1 MNYRDVVLFI
11 LEEYNTE
18 NPDSTIMLYTKL
30 TDNNDGSY
38 TYDVI
43 MHGKNASI
51 EVCKKNYT
59 SSRSVAEQEAFKL
72 ILNQII
78 DYDRF

>member
-18 NPDSTIMLYTKL
+18 NPDSTIMLHTKL

-38 TYDVI
+38 MYDVI
-43 MHGKNASI
+43 MHGNNTNI
-51 EVCKKNYT
+51 EIRKKNQT
-59 SSRSVAEQEAFKL
+59 SNRSVAEQEAFKL

>member
-18 NPDSTIMLYTKL
+18 NPESMVMLHTNITL
-30 TDNNDGSY
+30 NSDGSY

-43 MHGKNASI
+43 MHGKNTSI

-59 SSRSVAEQEAFKL
+59 SNRSVAEQEAFKL

-78 DYDRF
+78 NYDRF